1 MANESNWLFN
11 FELIPLSPS
20 QRRSIER
27 LCDYIAEGCSG
38 IGEESITQVEVTEA
52 AYRGEFWVRI
62 RTEHVAS
69 PNTLL
74 SALCDQWWFV
84 LVGKR
89 GGLTAHQY
97 PDSYKQFIG
106 ARRLHHSGCRFVK

>member
-1 MANESNWLFN
+1 MSNYLMAH
-11 FELIPLSPS
+11 ELIPPNKS
-20 QRRSIER
+20 QERSIER
-27 LCDYIAEGCSG
+27 LCDYIAEGCSDV
-38 IGEESITQVEVTEA
+38 GEEAITEVVLTEA
-52 AYRGEFWVRI
+52 AYRGEFWLRV

-97 PDSYKQFIG
+97 PQSYKQFIG
-106 ARRLHHSGCRFVK
+106 KRRLHHSGCRFVK